1 MEKYMTRLLYPK
13 TSHMDFNIG
22 SALHYASKGEGIL
35 FDVKFFT
42 SDEFAQLQANLE
54 VEDKGDSKSYD
65 FGLVTNKIKE
75 IKPELYY
82 ARNEQ
87 GEPIWVKS

>member
-1 MEKYMTRLLYPK
+1 MTRLLYPK

-75 IKPELYY
+75 INSELYY